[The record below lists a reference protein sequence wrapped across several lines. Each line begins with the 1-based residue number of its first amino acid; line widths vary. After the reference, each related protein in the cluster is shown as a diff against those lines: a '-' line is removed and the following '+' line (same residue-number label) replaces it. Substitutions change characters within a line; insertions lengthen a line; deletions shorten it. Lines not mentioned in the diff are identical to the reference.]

1 MIASSSLGPFIG
13 RFDKVLVASATGVET
28 VPCSSVGLERRWSQ
42 HLDGVARLGLFPT
55 LPTER
60 CLFGVVDLD
69 CHDRYTPDRHEEA
82 TRLVAFL
89 ARIGIAGYRVPSRG
103 VRGAHVWLFFRPPG
117 VPWHDLHA
125 FLDAFACELRGT
137 GHVDVF
143 PRSTGAGGVFL
154 PYYERRLNTFDA
166 SGVAVPFDRLA
177 QNDPAVVPATV
188 CVSTKG
194 PDRSWPP
201 REWSRRG
208 GAGGEIPKA
217 LQDVKDLLLPG
228 PDGLFRAKSG
238 ARSRLAGLTALL
250 IAKRGGTFADLKR
263 WDSANRPPLASDE
276 PRALG
281 SWWRC
286 AERESE
292 RGRRP

>member
-103 VRGAHVWLFFRPPG
+103 VRGAHVWLFFRRVPLVAVLSAAMVSGSLLGG
-117 VPWHDLHA
+117 VLIEIGSHLPFVVGVASSSVGTLCIWRLCTR
-125 FLDAFACELRGT
+125 LDAGRAA
-137 GHVDVF
+137 V
-143 PRSTGAGGVFL
+143 GGIA
-154 PYYERRLNTFDA
+154 PT
-166 SGVAVPFDRLA
+166 
-177 QNDPAVVPATV
+177 
-188 CVSTKG
+188 
-194 PDRSWPP
+194 
-201 REWSRRG
+201 
-208 GAGGEIPKA
+208 
-217 LQDVKDLLLPG
+217 PG
-228 PDGLFRAKSG
+228 
-238 ARSRLAGLTALL
+238 
-250 IAKRGGTFADLKR
+250 
-263 WDSANRPPLASDE
+263 DSADA
-276 PRALG
+276 
-281 SWWRC
+281 
-286 AERESE
+286 
-292 RGRRP
+292 RG